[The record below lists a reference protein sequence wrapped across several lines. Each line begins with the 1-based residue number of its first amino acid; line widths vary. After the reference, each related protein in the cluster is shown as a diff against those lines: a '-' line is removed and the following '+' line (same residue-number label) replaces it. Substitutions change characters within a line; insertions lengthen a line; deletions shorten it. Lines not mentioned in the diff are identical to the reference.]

1 MMMMMMK
8 KNSNDSPP
16 SLVTTMTMS
25 LFLMVTMFVFLTL
38 NVTLVVGEEQ
48 QQQQQLITYRD
59 TPFKIWE
66 ARIPSVRKGNGVF
79 LSNSYHRTTLVSTS
93 QDGSISGFHPGSGT
107 NWFSYRPSI
116 MQNSNNGEIPVAV
129 SSNSGMTFVAP
140 TSTDNSHTI
149 DYDYMIYSI
158 MENENSAKPMT

>member
-38 NVTLVVGEEQ
+38 NVTLVVGEE